1 MSDSRS
7 RFEKWILSVNAND
20 GHTIDRIEPGEYR
33 SAATDCAWEA
43 WQAAGAEAGEL
54 TAELAAA
61 QEDARIAMEELGC
74 RLTERD
80 EARAEAAALR
90 DAIGQAVIYLGPVA
104 PECSGCEYE
113 WNAALNILNAAID
126 QAKGKA

>member
-1 MSDSRS
+1 MN
-7 RFEKWILSVNAND
+7 EPIITNAMLREQD
-20 GHTIDRIEPGEYR
+20 QERI
-33 SAATDCAWEA
+33 AALEA
-43 WQAAGAEAGEL
+43 DLAAITRVAEQYQAEAGRL